1 MKTRSKAADFLVPR
15 SNFIYS
21 CQVFDMYVWES
32 EAEEQIRSLFLHCVN
47 IFRWSQCDGFR
58 ELWKLKIVCNTAT
71 QGVGLVSIQAG
82 WNHQWQLM
90 FMSCLRFP
98 LISWETVPKTI
109 GWPLAAYNSGRSVF
123 CVRSCTQEV
132 NKQPAGTSSAF
143 YTHPLHSSLV
153 CIQFGVHNHIMYT
166 WPSSVEKSLWEES
179 KRYRWSLPPWGLR
192 LPAICLG
199 DIGRLTLWSSQPG
212 EAAGCSSG

>member
-15 SNFIYS
+15 SNFIFS
-21 CQVFDMYVWES
+21 CQVFNMYVWES

-47 IFRWSQCDGFR
+47 TFRWSQCHGFR

-82 WNHQWQLM
+82 WNHHWQLM
-90 FMSCLRFP
+90 FMSCLRSP

-132 NKQPAGTSSAF
+132 NKQHAGTSSAF

-153 CIQFGVHNHIMYT
+153 CIQFGRIILSCIRGPVV
-166 WPSSVEKSLWEES
+166 WKES
-179 KRYRWSLPPWGLR
+179 
-192 LPAICLG
+192 PA
-199 DIGRLTLWSSQPG
+199 RSSQENRTRG
-212 EAAGCSSG
+212 